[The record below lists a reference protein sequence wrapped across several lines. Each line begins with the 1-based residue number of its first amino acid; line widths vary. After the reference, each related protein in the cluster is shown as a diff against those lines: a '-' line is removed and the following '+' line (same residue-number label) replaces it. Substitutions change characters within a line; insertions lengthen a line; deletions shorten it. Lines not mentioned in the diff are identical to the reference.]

1 MTTVPGNNIFIQQS
15 GATQELIYQT
25 NTSNSSPKQAAAQQ
39 QANEIVQG
47 TIVQDPDS
55 SDRLLDITAW

>member
-15 GATQELIYQT
+15 GATQESIYQI
-25 NTSNSSPKQAAAQQ
+25 NTSKPSPKQVAAQQ
-39 QANEIVQG
+39 QAIA
-47 TIVQDPDS
+47 QDPDS